1 VNPEGYMGI
10 RRRLFQ
16 YLTIAVRPLQI
27 DVLAERPVAFVGF
40 NDDRPPQN
48 CVDRQSEDGGQ
59 GTVRIACSSLIAVVS
74 VDGSLVV
81 QLLISSLIP

>member
-1 VNPEGYMGI
+1 MNLEGYMGI

-40 NDDRPPQN
+40 NDDRPPQY
-48 CVDRQSEDGGQ
+48 CVDWPLEDGQ
-59 GTVRIACSSLIAVVS
+59 GTVLSACSSLIAVVS
-74 VDGSLVV
+74 VDGSPVV